1 VEDPVPVDAEAKS
14 NAMNGL
20 VGILIVRADS
30 RPRLLVE
37 DDTRHAHPTP
47 SAVDAETRKQT
58 GASVT
63 PAEPC
68 GTSRESI
75 ARGKPG
81 NRARP
86 ACALKAQ
93 AARKRHRLR
102 AARNSRTIP
111 KHYSKTVALSNRKTH
126 FFLLFQ
132 CFTRLLSA

>member
-47 SAVDAETRKQT
+47 SAVDAETRMQT

-63 PAEPC
+63 PANLC
-68 GTSRESI
+68 GKNRESI
-75 ARGKPG
+75 ARGKP
-81 NRARP
+81 
-86 ACALKAQ
+86 
-93 AARKRHRLR
+93 
-102 AARNSRTIP
+102 
-111 KHYSKTVALSNRKTH
+111 
-126 FFLLFQ
+126 
-132 CFTRLLSA
+132 LSARACTESASGPETSPPPSRPQLSHHTQTLLEDRCAVKQKNVFLSSFSVL